1 MNAARSCQPI
11 PAKRRPPYRERFNEI
26 WFLRITAGTS
36 KGKFV
41 RAIDATGDPV
51 VCYRN
56 ERDAQEAA
64 ADAAERSS
72 IRCAPVRVHP
82 RRSNTHAKR

>member
-1 MNAARSCQPI
+1 MDAARSRQPI

-41 RAIDATGDPV
+41 RAIDAAGDPI

-56 ERDAQEAA
+56 RRDAQEAA
-64 ADAAERSS
+64 AEAAERHL
-72 IRCAPVRVHP
+72 IRCKPVRIHP
-82 RRSNTHAKR
+82 RRILTRRQR

>member
-1 MNAARSCQPI
+1 MNAAQSRQ
-11 PAKRRPPYRERFNEI
+11 PPYRERFNEI

-41 RAIDATGDPV
+41 RAIDSTGDPV

-64 ADAAERSS
+64 AEAAERHL
-72 IRCAPVRVHP
+72 IRCKPVRIHDP
-82 RRSNTHAKR
+82 RRIFTRRQR